1 MLTPHD
7 WQESVATRA
16 QYVEARLAGG
26 SPVLAVSTQTGIIVF
41 TMRRTG
47 RKIYEIYDSL
57 LFSGLG
63 QQSDIEALRTGA
75 IDFAHQEG
83 YQRSEEDVTIQRVV
97 NALSQPM
104 KRAFGDFNYAP
115 VVARGL
121 FAEVGRTVEKDQFF
135 LLDFDG
141 DYTIR
146 QEFGI
151 LTGNPDSIDG
161 IRDGIKA
168 LVASKLTPEAVA
180 AKLQELWATLVEG
193 NSAVSKNLIPEAAV
207 LLRDPGAERKFRLLN
222 LPA

>member
-26 SPVLAVSTQTGIIVF
+26 APVLAVSAACGIVTF

-63 QQSDIEALRTGA
+63 QQSDIESLRTGA

-121 FAEVGRTVEKDQFF
+121 FAEVGRTVDKDQFF
-135 LLDFDG
+135 LLDYDG

-151 LTGNPDSIDG
+151 LTGNPDLVDS
-161 IRDGIKA
+161 IRDGMKA
-168 LVASKLTPEAVA
+168 LVGSKLAPEAVA
-180 AKLQELWATLVEG
+180 AKLQELWAQLIEG
-193 NSAVSKNLIPEAAV
+193 NAAVSKNLVPEAAV
-207 LLRDPGAERKFRLLN
+207 LDREPGTLRKFRLLT
-222 LPA
+222 LS

>member
-1 MLTPHD
+1 
-7 WQESVATRA
+7 
-16 QYVEARLAGG
+16 
-26 SPVLAVSTQTGIIVF
+26 
-41 TMRRTG
+41 MRRTG

-161 IRDGIKA
+161 IRDGMKA
-168 LVASKLTPEAVA
+168 LVGSKLTPEAVA
-180 AKLQELWATLVEG
+180 AKLQQLWATLVDG
-193 NSAVSKNLIPEAAV
+193 NSAVSKNLVPEAAV
-207 LLRDPGAERKFRLLN
+207 LLRDPDAERKFRLLN